1 MKTKKAVAVLM
12 SALII
17 LSSLAVGGFTA
28 AASTYS
34 VEQLETLCE
43 TYEQKMNGSA
53 YTNMQAAYD
62 AWYDA
67 QAYLVGVQAG
77 MADPQDVDTYYTALE
92 TAINATTED
101 EPLTGYYLWVRRLL
115 RRRRGNRPEHL
126 DRNHRE

>member
-28 AASTYS
+28 SASTYS

-92 TAINATTED
+92 TAINNMGAWT
-101 EPLTGYYLWVRRLL
+101 PA
-115 RRRRGNRPEHL
+115 NR
-126 DRNHRE
+126 